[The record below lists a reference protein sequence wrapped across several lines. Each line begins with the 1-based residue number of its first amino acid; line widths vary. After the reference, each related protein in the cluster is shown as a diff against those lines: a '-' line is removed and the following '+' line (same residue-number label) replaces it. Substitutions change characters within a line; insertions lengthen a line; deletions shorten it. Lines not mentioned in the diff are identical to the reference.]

1 MRKVKRML
9 SDEDFLPV
17 TRLQLDRRIKCDV
30 CEALIVPTS
39 YKRHK
44 KAIHND
50 NSLEKQWKCN
60 QYQKNL
66 QCKFRLAQ
74 HEKSHRSTES
84 DQGRNFSCNQCK
96 HRFADSS
103 HLKRHFEG
111 KHLNIKHTC
120 DVCDKKYTSKND
132 LRKHVTAKHSAS
144 STEEI
149 APKEEN
155 KLQPGYKCKF
165 CEKYYHHKGDL
176 NRHKRT
182 KHTSSTKN
190 EGF

>member
-60 QYQKNL
+60 QYQENL

-96 HRFADSS
+96 YVTNNRNYLTDHKRRM
-103 HLKRHFEG
+103 HLIQDGIWLCVKG
-111 KHLNIKHTC
+111 KCELQ
-120 DVCDKKYTSKND
+120 
-132 LRKHVTAKHSAS
+132 
-144 STEEI
+144 
-149 APKEEN
+149 PKSFTN
-155 KLQPGYKCKF
+155 SYKLQKHQGKCKV
-165 CEKYYHHKGDL
+165 CKCI
-176 NRHKRT
+176 
-182 KHTSSTKN
+182 
-190 EGF
+190 